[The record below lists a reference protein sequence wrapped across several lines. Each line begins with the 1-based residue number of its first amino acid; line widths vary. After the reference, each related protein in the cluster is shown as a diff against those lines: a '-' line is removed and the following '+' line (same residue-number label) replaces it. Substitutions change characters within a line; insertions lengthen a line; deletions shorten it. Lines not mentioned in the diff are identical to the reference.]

1 MDVWHSQ
8 VLAGNLHPTAIAQR
22 VAEQAVSLITGAEG
36 ALVGVSDGACI
47 TYICGSGYLA
57 SAIGTRTELD
67 GSIAGLSMRTR
78 SVLKSNDTDNDL
90 RVNREVSRR
99 LGTRSTVVIPL
110 NRDDVV
116 FGVLAVGASRP
127 NAFRDADVIALAQ
140 MSQLISVTLGI
151 AEHFLHLDAEL
162 VQMTSNGRGAPAGDS
177 ASPTADH
184 FVLAVFDPQAATL
197 AKARERIQAVLGSS
211 DPHMVVQPV
220 VDLATDH
227 VVAVEALA
235 RFHSSP
241 QRPPNEWFA
250 EAHSVGLGVPFELR
264 AVANALALLD
274 AVPEEVAMAINVG
287 PTAVLDPGMVELI
300 ASHDPTRVIL
310 ELTEHDVVDRYEPL
324 VDTLWGLR
332 RSGVR
337 LSVDDAGAGFASLR
351 HIMKLA
357 PDFIKL
363 DRELVSGIDLDPVRR
378 ALTRALL
385 DFAGDTGAQVI
396 AEGVETADELTVI
409 RDFGVPLAQGY
420 HLARPAPINE
430 LALTSGFS

>member
-1 MDVWHSQ
+1 
-8 VLAGNLHPTAIAQR
+8 
-22 VAEQAVSLITGAEG
+22 
-36 ALVGVSDGACI
+36 
-47 TYICGSGYLA
+47 
-57 SAIGTRTELD
+57 
-67 GSIAGLSMRTR
+67 
-78 SVLKSNDTDNDL
+78 
-90 RVNREVSRR
+90 
-99 LGTRSTVVIPL
+99 
-110 NRDDVV
+110 
-116 FGVLAVGASRP
+116 
-127 NAFRDADVIALAQ
+127 
-140 MSQLISVTLGI
+140 
-151 AEHFLHLDAEL
+151 
-162 VQMTSNGRGAPAGDS
+162 
-177 ASPTADH
+177 
-184 FVLAVFDPQAATL
+184 
-197 AKARERIQAVLGSS
+197 
-211 DPHMVVQPV
+211 
-220 VDLATDH
+220 
-227 VVAVEALA
+227 
-235 RFHSSP
+235 
-241 QRPPNEWFA
+241 
-250 EAHSVGLGVPFELR
+250 
-264 AVANALALLD
+264 
-274 AVPEEVAMAINVG
+274 
-287 PTAVLDPGMVELI
+287 MVELI